1 VGIIKTIIGVPK
13 EGIRRDIVQPF
24 WSRVIN
30 GPDIGQHAQKKKKK
44 KKKKNQSINL
54 IFLKIN

>member
-24 WSRVIN
+24 WSRLIN
-30 GPDIGQHAQKKKKK
+30 GPDMGQHAQKKKKK
-44 KKKKNQSINL
+44 KKKNPIQKCN
-54 IFLKIN
+54 FF